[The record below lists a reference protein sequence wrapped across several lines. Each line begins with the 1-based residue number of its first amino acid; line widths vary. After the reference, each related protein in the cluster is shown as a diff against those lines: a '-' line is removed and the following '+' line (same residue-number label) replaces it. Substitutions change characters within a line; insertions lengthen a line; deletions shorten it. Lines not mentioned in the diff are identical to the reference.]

1 MTAYE
6 IIADPVEFSRLESDW
21 NEAWRRAHGTV
32 FQSHAWIGA
41 WRQGD
46 PDAEQW
52 RLHLAVARRDGQV
65 AAILPM
71 AIRRYHGVRVLEFAA
86 QRFSDYCDGIG
97 TPDLLQAL
105 WSQVIQQGGFDVVR
119 LRNVAPDA
127 ATRPALASPS
137 LSFLRETD
145 DEISLRLRSVWPNGE
160 AWLRTLNKKKRSN
173 NARGRR
179 MLAEL
184 GEVTVEC
191 FHRAIPEDVILK
203 LAGLKRQWLQ
213 DTKAVSALLDHG
225 PGLLVAFAE
234 SLAKASRL
242 YAFVIRC
249 DGEIVAG
256 AINATHGKS
265 VWAYF
270 SAYDPRFQ
278 RVSPGILLMT
288 EYTQRALDDGFEEI
302 DYLRGHEAYKFE
314 FATTHARSS
323 RFTGAV
329 TVAGRLALSA
339 VGLQAA
345 LKRRA
350 GASAEAAG
358 ELESVGS
365 AYVTQKGASRLA
377 PAHQPPSARQPPSK
391 VPAFNDEPAW
401 PDQ

>member
-1 MTAYE
+1 MTACE
-6 IIADPVEFSRLESDW
+6 IITDPVEFSRLEGDW
-21 NEAWRRAHGTV
+21 NKAWQDAHGTV
-32 FQSHAWIGA
+32 FQSHAWISA
-41 WRQGD
+41 WRRGD
-46 PDAEQW
+46 LEAKKW
-52 RLHLAVARRDGQV
+52 RLHLAVARRGGQI

-71 AIRRYHGVRVLEFAA
+71 AIRRYHGVRALEFAA

-97 TPDLLQAL
+97 PPDLLQAL
-105 WSQVIQQGGFDVVR
+105 WLKVMQQGGFDVVR

-127 ATRPALASPS
+127 ATRSAFASPS
-137 LSFLRETD
+137 LSFLTETD

-191 FHRAIPEDVILK
+191 FHQAIPKDIILK
-203 LAGLKRQWLQ
+203 LADLKKQWLH
-213 DTKAVSALLDHG
+213 DTKAESVLLDHG
-225 PGLLVAFAE
+225 PGLLMAFAE
-234 SLAKASRL
+234 SLAKANRL

-256 AINATHGKS
+256 AINAIHGKS

-288 EYTQRALDDGFEEI
+288 EYTQRALDDGFEEV
-302 DYLRGHEAYKFE
+302 DYLRGSEPYKFE

-339 VGLQAA
+339 VALQAA
-345 LKRRA
+345 LQKRRA
-350 GASAEAAG
+350 RPSAEAAG
-358 ELESVGS
+358 ELETVGS

-377 PAHQPPSARQPPSK
+377 PAGQPASK
-391 VPAFNDEPAW
+391 VPAFSDEPAW